1 MKAAIRSFVC
11 VAVSLCASG
20 VVSGPSDA
28 GARFAGKPIV
38 TVSGT
43 AQLTVIPDEVVVS
56 LGVHTENVSMSVA
69 ISENNERVARVLASI
84 ERLGIAAKDYQT
96 DSIRVDPMPQYSFR
110 PSQPVGYAMSKSIRI
125 TLRDAS
131 QIEPL
136 LARVFDAGA
145 DQLYGVEFRV
155 KDLQSHREK
164 ARLLAVRVAREKAQS
179 MSGEL
184 GQTIGKALYIDEA
197 AGYSPYSTGYY
208 YGGWRGQSQSANVS
222 VNAGGTPVETDG
234 TVAFGQISVT
244 ARVNV
249 VFELR

>member
-1 MKAAIRSFVC
+1 M
-11 VAVSLCASG
+11 
-20 VVSGPSDA
+20 
-28 GARFAGKPIV
+28 
-38 TVSGT
+38 
-43 AQLTVIPDEVVVS
+43 IPDEVVVS

-69 ISENNERVARVLASI
+69 IAENNDRVARVLAAIVS
-84 ERLGIAAKDYQT
+84 LGISAKDYQT
-96 DSIRVDPMPQYSFR
+96 DTIRVDPIRHYFSR
-110 PSQPVGYAMSKSIRI
+110 PSQPEGYSMSKSIRV

-136 LARVFDAGA
+136 LAGVFDVGL
-145 DQLYGVEFRV
+145 DQLFGVEFRV

-179 MSGEL
+179 MCGEL

-208 YGGWRGQSQSANVS
+208 YGGYYGGSQAANVS